1 MSDSCILCQ
10 APLKYL
16 ESPKMMRCEI
26 CGRSFEGHAV
36 CENGH
41 YVCDECHASPAEG
54 VVRSVVL
61 ASTSKNPLEI
71 AEQIMASS
79 FVHMHGPE
87 HHFIVGASLLCA
99 YNNTYGGLDLENSLN
114 AVISRGKK
122 VPGGFCGMAG
132 CCGAA
137 VSAGI
142 FLSVVLKATPLSK
155 ESWALSNRMTSCC
168 LDAVSRLGGPRCCK
182 RDSYTSILTAAEFCG
197 RELGKPL
204 YVSDGIS
211 CRHYMENTECL
222 KTECPYFTL
231 HTH

>member
-1 MSDSCILCQ
+1 MH
-10 APLKYL
+10 
-16 ESPKMMRCEI
+16 CEI
-26 CGRSFEGHAV
+26 CGKSFEGHAV

-41 YVCDECHASPAEG
+41 YVCDACHASPAEG

-61 ASTSKNPLEI
+61 NSSSKDPVDI
-71 AEQIMASS
+71 ADEIMASS

-99 YNNTYGGLDLENSLN
+99 FCNTYGGVDLENALN

-142 FLSVVLKATPLSK
+142 FLSVILKATPMSK
-155 ESWALSNRMTSCC
+155 EEWALSNRMTSRC
-168 LDAVSRLGGPRCCK
+168 LEAVSRLGGPRCCK
-182 RDSYTSILTAAEFCG
+182 RDSYTTILAAAEFL
-197 RELGKPL
+197 REELGKPL
-204 YVSDGIS
+204 GVSDEILCSHFGD
-211 CRHYMENTECL
+211 NAECL
-222 KTECPYFTL
+222 KVECPYFPRT
-231 HTH
+231 

>member
-1 MSDSCILCQ
+1 
-10 APLKYL
+10 
-16 ESPKMMRCEI
+16 MRCEI
-26 CGRSFEGHAV
+26 CGKSFEGHAV

-41 YVCDECHASPAEG
+41 YVCDACHASPAEG

-61 ASTSKNPLEI
+61 NSSSKDPVDI
-71 AEQIMASS
+71 ADEIMASS

-99 YNNTYGGLDLENSLN
+99 FCNTYGEVDLENALN

-142 FLSVVLKATPLSK
+142 FLSVILKATPMSK
-155 ESWALSNRMTSCC
+155 EEWALSNRMTSRC
-168 LDAVSRLGGPRCCK
+168 LEAVSRLGGPRCCK
-182 RDSYTSILTAAEFCG
+182 RDSYTTILAAAEFL
-197 RELGKPL
+197 REELGKPL
-204 YVSDGIS
+204 YVSDEILCSHFGD
-211 CRHYMENTECL
+211 NAECL
-222 KTECPYFTL
+222 KVECPYFPRT
-231 HTH
+231 

>member
-1 MSDSCILCQ
+1 
-10 APLKYL
+10 
-16 ESPKMMRCEI
+16 MRCEI
-26 CGRSFEGHAV
+26 CGKSFEGHAV

-41 YVCDECHASPAEG
+41 YVCDACHASPAEG

-61 ASTSKNPLEI
+61 NSSSKDPVDI
-71 AEQIMASS
+71 ADEIMASS

-99 YNNTYGGLDLENSLN
+99 FCNTYGGVDLENALN

-142 FLSVVLKATPLSK
+142 FLSVILKATPMSK
-155 ESWALSNRMTSCC
+155 EEWALSNRMTSRC
-168 LDAVSRLGGPRCCK
+168 LEAVSRLGGPRCCK
-182 RDSYTSILTAAEFCG
+182 RDSYTTILAAAEFL
-197 RELGKPL
+197 REELGKPL
-204 YVSDGIS
+204 GVSDEILCSHFGG
-211 CRHYMENTECL
+211 NAECL
-222 KTECPYFTL
+222 KVECPYFPRT
-231 HTH
+231 

>member
-1 MSDSCILCQ
+1 MSDFCILCK

-16 ESPKMMRCEI
+16 DSPKVMRCEI
-26 CGRSFEGHAV
+26 CGKSFEGHAV

-41 YVCDECHASPAEG
+41 YVCDACHASPAEG

-61 ASTSKNPLEI
+61 NSSSKDPVDI
-71 AEQIMASS
+71 ADEIMASS

-99 YNNTYGGLDLENSLN
+99 YSNTYGGVDLETALN

-142 FLSVVLKATPLSK
+142 FLSVILKATPMSK
-155 ESWALSNRMTSCC
+155 EEWALSNRMTSRC
-168 LDAVSRLGGPRCCK
+168 LEAVSRLGGPRCCK
-182 RDSYTSILTAAEFCG
+182 RDSYTTILAAAEFL
-197 RELGKPL
+197 REELGKPL
-204 YVSDGIS
+204 GVSDEILCSHFGD
-211 CRHYMENTECL
+211 NAECL
-222 KTECPYFTL
+222 KVECPYFPRT
-231 HTH
+231 

>member
-1 MSDSCILCQ
+1 
-10 APLKYL
+10 
-16 ESPKMMRCEI
+16 MRCEI
-26 CGRSFEGHAV
+26 CGKSFEGHAV

-41 YVCDECHASPAEG
+41 YVCDACHASPAEG

-61 ASTSKNPLEI
+61 NSSSKDPVDI
-71 AEQIMASS
+71 ADEIMASS

-99 YNNTYGGLDLENSLN
+99 YSNTYGGVDLENALN

-142 FLSVVLKATPLSK
+142 FLSVILKATPMSK
-155 ESWALSNRMTSCC
+155 EEWALSNRMTSRC
-168 LDAVSRLGGPRCCK
+168 LEAVSRIGGPRCCK
-182 RDSYTSILTAAEFCG
+182 RDSYTTILAAAEFL
-197 RELGKPL
+197 RDELGKPL
-204 YVSDGIS
+204 GVSDEILCSHFG
-211 CRHYMENTECL
+211 ENAECL
-222 KTECPYFTL
+222 KVECPYFPRT
-231 HTH
+231 

>member
-1 MSDSCILCQ
+1 MSDFCILCK

-16 ESPKMMRCEI
+16 DSPKVMRCEI
-26 CGRSFEGHAV
+26 CGKSFEGHAV

-41 YVCDECHASPAEG
+41 YVCDACHASPAEG

-61 ASTSKNPLEI
+61 NSSSKSPVDI
-71 AEQIMASS
+71 ADEIMASS

-99 YNNTYGGLDLENSLN
+99 FCNTYGEVDLETALN

-142 FLSVVLKATPLSK
+142 FYLLS
-155 ESWALSNRMTSCC
+155 
-168 LDAVSRLGGPRCCK
+168 
-182 RDSYTSILTAAEFCG
+182 
-197 RELGKPL
+197 
-204 YVSDGIS
+204 
-211 CRHYMENTECL
+211 
-222 KTECPYFTL
+222 
-231 HTH
+231 

>member
-1 MSDSCILCQ
+1 
-10 APLKYL
+10 
-16 ESPKMMRCEI
+16 MRCEI
-26 CGRSFEGHAV
+26 CGKSFEGHAV

-41 YVCDECHASPAEG
+41 YVCDACHASPAEG

-61 ASTSKNPLEI
+61 NSSSKNPVDI
-71 AEQIMASS
+71 ADEIMASS

-99 YNNTYGGLDLENSLN
+99 YSNTYGGVDLENALN

-142 FLSVVLKATPLSK
+142 FLSVILKATPMSK
-155 ESWALSNRMTSCC
+155 EEWALSNRMTSRC
-168 LDAVSRLGGPRCCK
+168 LEAVSRLGGPRCCK
-182 RDSYTSILTAAEFCG
+182 RDSYTTILAAAEFL
-197 RELGKPL
+197 REELGKPL
-204 YVSDGIS
+204 GVSDEILCSHFGD
-211 CRHYMENTECL
+211 NAECL
-222 KTECPYFTL
+222 KVECPYFPRT
-231 HTH
+231 

>member
-1 MSDSCILCQ
+1 MSDFCILCK

-16 ESPKMMRCEI
+16 DSPKVMRCEI
-26 CGRSFEGHAV
+26 CGKSFEGHAV

-41 YVCDECHASPAEG
+41 YVCDACHASPAEG

-61 ASTSKNPLEI
+61 NSSSKNPVDI
-71 AEQIMASS
+71 ADEIMASS

-99 YNNTYGGLDLENSLN
+99 FCNTYGEVDLENALN

-142 FLSVVLKATPLSK
+142 FLSVILKATPMSK
-155 ESWALSNRMTSCC
+155 EEWALSNRMTSRC
-168 LDAVSRLGGPRCCK
+168 LEAVSRLGGPRCCK
-182 RDSYTSILTAAEFCG
+182 RDSYTTILAAAEFL
-197 RELGKPL
+197 REELGKPL
-204 YVSDGIS
+204 GVSDEILCSHFGD
-211 CRHYMENTECL
+211 NAECL
-222 KTECPYFTL
+222 KVECPYFPRT
-231 HTH
+231 

>member
-1 MSDSCILCQ
+1 
-10 APLKYL
+10 
-16 ESPKMMRCEI
+16 MRCEI
-26 CGRSFEGHAV
+26 CGKSFEGHAV

-41 YVCDECHASPAEG
+41 YVCDACHASPAEG

-61 ASTSKNPLEI
+61 NSSSKDPVDI
-71 AEQIMASS
+71 ADEIMASS

-99 YNNTYGGLDLENSLN
+99 FCNTYGGVDLESALN

-142 FLSVVLKATPLSK
+142 FLSVILKATPMSK
-155 ESWALSNRMTSCC
+155 EEWALSNRMTSRC
-168 LDAVSRLGGPRCCK
+168 LEAVSRLGGPRCCK
-182 RDSYTSILTAAEFCG
+182 RDSYTTILAAAEFL
-197 RELGKPL
+197 REELGKPL
-204 YVSDGIS
+204 GVSDEILCSHFG
-211 CRHYMENTECL
+211 ENAECL
-222 KTECPYFTL
+222 KVECPYFPRT
-231 HTH
+231 

>member
-1 MSDSCILCQ
+1 MSDFCILCK

-16 ESPKMMRCEI
+16 DSPKVMRCEI
-26 CGRSFEGHAV
+26 CGKSFEGHAV

-41 YVCDECHASPAEG
+41 YVCDACHASPAEG

-61 ASTSKNPLEI
+61 NSSSKNPVDI
-71 AEQIMASS
+71 ADEIMASS

-99 YNNTYGGLDLENSLN
+99 FCNTYGEVALENALN

-142 FLSVVLKATPLSK
+142 FLSVILKATPMSK
-155 ESWALSNRMTSCC
+155 EEWALSNRMTSRC
-168 LDAVSRLGGPRCCK
+168 LEAVSRIGGPRCCK
-182 RDSYTSILTAAEFCG
+182 RDSYTTILAAGEFL
-197 RELGKPL
+197 REELGKPFE
-204 YVSDGIS
+204 VSDEILCSHFG
-211 CRHYMENTECL
+211 ENAECL
-222 KTECPYFTL
+222 KVECPYFPRT
-231 HTH
+231 

>member
-1 MSDSCILCQ
+1 
-10 APLKYL
+10 
-16 ESPKMMRCEI
+16 MRCEI
-26 CGRSFEGHAV
+26 CGKSFEGHAV

-41 YVCDECHASPAEG
+41 YVCDACHASPAEG

-61 ASTSKNPLEI
+61 NSSSKDPVDI
-71 AEQIMASS
+71 ADEIMASS

-99 YNNTYGGLDLENSLN
+99 FCNTYGEVDLENALN

-142 FLSVVLKATPLSK
+142 FLSVILKATPMSK
-155 ESWALSNRMTSCC
+155 EEWALSNRMTSRC
-168 LDAVSRLGGPRCCK
+168 LEAVSRLGGPRCCK
-182 RDSYTSILTAAEFCG
+182 RDSYTTILAAAEFL
-197 RELGKPL
+197 REELGKPL
-204 YVSDGIS
+204 GVSDEILCSHFGD
-211 CRHYMENTECL
+211 NAECL
-222 KTECPYFTL
+222 KVECPYFPRT
-231 HTH
+231 

>member
-1 MSDSCILCQ
+1 
-10 APLKYL
+10 
-16 ESPKMMRCEI
+16 MRCEI
-26 CGRSFEGHAV
+26 CGKSFEGHAV

-41 YVCDECHASPAEG
+41 YVCDACHASPAEG

-61 ASTSKNPLEI
+61 NSSSKDPVDI
-71 AEQIMASS
+71 ADEIMASS

-99 YNNTYGGLDLENSLN
+99 FCNTYGEVDLENALN

-142 FLSVVLKATPLSK
+142 FLSVILKATPMSK
-155 ESWALSNRMTSCC
+155 EEWALSNRMTSRC
-168 LDAVSRLGGPRCCK
+168 LEAVSRLGGPRCCK
-182 RDSYTSILTAAEFCG
+182 RDSYTTILAAAEFL
-197 RELGKPL
+197 REELRKPL
-204 YVSDGIS
+204 GVSDEILCSHFGD
-211 CRHYMENTECL
+211 NAECL
-222 KTECPYFTL
+222 KVECPYFPST
-231 HTH
+231 

>member
-1 MSDSCILCQ
+1 
-10 APLKYL
+10 
-16 ESPKMMRCEI
+16 MRCEI
-26 CGRSFEGHAV
+26 CGKSFEGHAV

-41 YVCDECHASPAEG
+41 YVCDACHASPAEG

-61 ASTSKNPLEI
+61 NSSSKDPVDI
-71 AEQIMASS
+71 ADEIMASS

-99 YNNTYGGLDLENSLN
+99 FCNTYGEVALENALN

-142 FLSVVLKATPLSK
+142 FLSVILKATPMSK
-155 ESWALSNRMTSCC
+155 EEWALSNRMTSRC
-168 LDAVSRLGGPRCCK
+168 LEAVSRIGGPRCCK
-182 RDSYTSILTAAEFCG
+182 RDSYTTILAAAEFL
-197 RELGKPL
+197 REELGKPL
-204 YVSDGIS
+204 GVSDEILCSHFGD
-211 CRHYMENTECL
+211 NAECL
-222 KTECPYFTL
+222 KVECPYFPRT
-231 HTH
+231 

>member
-1 MSDSCILCQ
+1 MSDFCILCK

-16 ESPKMMRCEI
+16 DSPKVMRCEI
-26 CGRSFEGHAV
+26 CGKSFEGHAV

-41 YVCDECHASPAEG
+41 YVCDACHASPAEG

-61 ASTSKNPLEI
+61 NSSSKDPVDI
-71 AEQIMASS
+71 ADEIMASS

-99 YNNTYGGLDLENSLN
+99 FCNTYGEVDLENALN

-142 FLSVVLKATPLSK
+142 FLSVILKATPMSK
-155 ESWALSNRMTSCC
+155 EEWALSNRMTSRC
-168 LDAVSRLGGPRCCK
+168 LEAVSRLGGPRCCK
-182 RDSYTSILTAAEFCG
+182 RDSYTTILAAAEFL
-197 RELGKPL
+197 REELGKPL
-204 YVSDGIS
+204 GVSDEILCSHFG
-211 CRHYMENTECL
+211 ENAECL
-222 KTECPYFTL
+222 KVECPYFTNSC
-231 HTH
+231 

>member
-1 MSDSCILCQ
+1 
-10 APLKYL
+10 
-16 ESPKMMRCEI
+16 MRCEI
-26 CGRSFEGHAV
+26 CGKSFEGHAV

-41 YVCDECHASPAEG
+41 YVCDACHASPAEG

-61 ASTSKNPLEI
+61 NSSSKDPVDI
-71 AEQIMASS
+71 ADEIMASS

-99 YNNTYGGLDLENSLN
+99 FCNTYGEVDLENALN

-142 FLSVVLKATPLSK
+142 FLSVILKATPMSK
-155 ESWALSNRMTSCC
+155 EEWALSNRMTSRC
-168 LDAVSRLGGPRCCK
+168 LEAVSRLGGPRCCK
-182 RDSYTSILTAAEFCG
+182 RDSYTTILAAAEFL
-197 RELGKPL
+197 REELGKPL
-204 YVSDGIS
+204 GVSDEILCSHFG
-211 CRHYMENTECL
+211 ENVECL
-222 KTECPYFTL
+222 KVECPYFPRT
-231 HTH
+231 

>member
-1 MSDSCILCQ
+1 MH
-10 APLKYL
+10 
-16 ESPKMMRCEI
+16 CEI
-26 CGRSFEGHAV
+26 CGKSFEGHAV

-41 YVCDECHASPAEG
+41 YVCDACHASPAEG

-61 ASTSKNPLEI
+61 NSSSKNPVDI
-71 AEQIMASS
+71 ADEIMASS

-99 YNNTYGGLDLENSLN
+99 YSNTYGGVDLENALN

-142 FLSVVLKATPLSK
+142 FLSVILKATPMSK
-155 ESWALSNRMTSCC
+155 EEWALSNRMTSRC
-168 LDAVSRLGGPRCCK
+168 LEAVSRLGGPRCCK
-182 RDSYTSILTAAEFCG
+182 RDSYTTILAAAEFL
-197 RELGKPL
+197 RDELGKPL
-204 YVSDGIS
+204 GVSDEILCSHFGD
-211 CRHYMENTECL
+211 NAECL
-222 KTECPYFTL
+222 KVECPYFPRT
-231 HTH
+231 

>member
-1 MSDSCILCQ
+1 MH
-10 APLKYL
+10 
-16 ESPKMMRCEI
+16 CEI
-26 CGRSFEGHAV
+26 CGKSFEGHAV

-41 YVCDECHASPAEG
+41 YVCDACHASPAEG

-61 ASTSKNPLEI
+61 NSSSKDPVDI
-71 AEQIMASS
+71 ADEIMASS

-99 YNNTYGGLDLENSLN
+99 FCNTYGEVDLENALN

-142 FLSVVLKATPLSK
+142 FLSVILKATPMSK
-155 ESWALSNRMTSCC
+155 EEWALSNRMTSRC
-168 LDAVSRLGGPRCCK
+168 LEAVSRLGGPRCCK
-182 RDSYTSILTAAEFCG
+182 RDSYTTILAAAEFL
-197 RELGKPL
+197 REELGKPL
-204 YVSDGIS
+204 GVSDEILCSHFG
-211 CRHYMENTECL
+211 ENAECL
-222 KTECPYFTL
+222 KVECPYFPRT
-231 HTH
+231 

>member
-1 MSDSCILCQ
+1 
-10 APLKYL
+10 
-16 ESPKMMRCEI
+16 MRCEI
-26 CGRSFEGHAV
+26 CGKSFEGHAV

-41 YVCDECHASPAEG
+41 YVCDACHASPAEG

-61 ASTSKNPLEI
+61 NSSSKNPVDI
-71 AEQIMASS
+71 ADEIMASS

-99 YNNTYGGLDLENSLN
+99 FCNTYGEVALENALN

-142 FLSVVLKATPLSK
+142 FLSVILKATPMSK
-155 ESWALSNRMTSCC
+155 EEWALSNRMTSRC
-168 LDAVSRLGGPRCCK
+168 LEAVSRLGGPRCCK
-182 RDSYTSILTAAEFCG
+182 RDSYTTILAAAEFL
-197 RELGKPL
+197 REELGKPL
-204 YVSDGIS
+204 GVSDEILCSHFGD
-211 CRHYMENTECL
+211 NAECL
-222 KTECPYFTL
+222 KVECPYFPRT
-231 HTH
+231 

>member
-1 MSDSCILCQ
+1 
-10 APLKYL
+10 
-16 ESPKMMRCEI
+16 MRCEI
-26 CGRSFEGHAV
+26 CGKSFEGHAV

-41 YVCDECHASPAEG
+41 YVCDACHASPAEG

-61 ASTSKNPLEI
+61 NSSSKNPVDI
-71 AEQIMASS
+71 ADEIMASS

-99 YNNTYGGLDLENSLN
+99 FCNTYGEVDLENALN

-142 FLSVVLKATPLSK
+142 FLSVILKATPMSK
-155 ESWALSNRMTSCC
+155 EEWALSNRMTSRC
-168 LDAVSRLGGPRCCK
+168 LEAVSRLGGPRCCK
-182 RDSYTSILTAAEFCG
+182 RDSYTTILAAAEFL
-197 RELGKPL
+197 REELGKPL
-204 YVSDGIS
+204 GVSDEILCSHFGD
-211 CRHYMENTECL
+211 NAECL
-222 KTECPYFTL
+222 KVECPYFLRT
-231 HTH
+231 

>member
-1 MSDSCILCQ
+1 
-10 APLKYL
+10 
-16 ESPKMMRCEI
+16 MRCEI
-26 CGRSFEGHAV
+26 CGKSFEGHAV

-41 YVCDECHASPAEG
+41 YVCDACHASPAEG

-61 ASTSKNPLEI
+61 NSSSKDPVDI
-71 AEQIMASS
+71 ADEIMASS

-99 YNNTYGGLDLENSLN
+99 FCNTYGEVALENALN

-142 FLSVVLKATPLSK
+142 FLSVILKATPMSK
-155 ESWALSNRMTSCC
+155 EEWALSNRMTSRC
-168 LDAVSRLGGPRCCK
+168 LEAVSRLGGPRCCK
-182 RDSYTSILTAAEFCG
+182 RDSYTTILAAAEFL
-197 RELGKPL
+197 REELGKPL
-204 YVSDGIS
+204 GVSDEILCSHFG
-211 CRHYMENTECL
+211 ENAECL
-222 KTECPYFTL
+222 KVECPYFPRT
-231 HTH
+231 

>member
-1 MSDSCILCQ
+1 
-10 APLKYL
+10 
-16 ESPKMMRCEI
+16 MRCEI
-26 CGRSFEGHAV
+26 CGKSFEGHAV

-41 YVCDECHASPAEG
+41 YVCDACHASPAEG

-61 ASTSKNPLEI
+61 NSSSKNPVDI
-71 AEQIMASS
+71 ADEIMASS

-99 YNNTYGGLDLENSLN
+99 FCNTYGEVDLENALN

-142 FLSVVLKATPLSK
+142 FLSVILKATPMSK
-155 ESWALSNRMTSCC
+155 EEWALSNRMTSRC
-168 LDAVSRLGGPRCCK
+168 LEAVSRLGGPRCCK
-182 RDSYTSILTAAEFCG
+182 RDSYTTILAAAEFL
-197 RELGKPL
+197 REELGKPL
-204 YVSDGIS
+204 GVSDEILCSHFGD
-211 CRHYMENTECL
+211 NAECL
-222 KTECPYFTL
+222 KVECPYFPRT
-231 HTH
+231 

>member
-1 MSDSCILCQ
+1 
-10 APLKYL
+10 
-16 ESPKMMRCEI
+16 MRCEI
-26 CGRSFEGHAV
+26 CGKSFEGHAV

-41 YVCDECHASPAEG
+41 YVCDACHASPAEG

-61 ASTSKNPLEI
+61 NSSSKDPVDI
-71 AEQIMASS
+71 ADEIMASS

-99 YNNTYGGLDLENSLN
+99 YSNTYGGVDLESALN

-142 FLSVVLKATPLSK
+142 FLSVILKATPMSK
-155 ESWALSNRMTSCC
+155 EEWALSNRMTSRC
-168 LDAVSRLGGPRCCK
+168 LEAVSRLGGPRCCK
-182 RDSYTSILTAAEFCG
+182 RDSYTTILAAAEFL
-197 RELGKPL
+197 REELGKPL
-204 YVSDGIS
+204 GVSDEILCSHFGD
-211 CRHYMENTECL
+211 NAECL
-222 KTECPYFTL
+222 KVECPYFPRT
-231 HTH
+231 

>member
-1 MSDSCILCQ
+1 
-10 APLKYL
+10 
-16 ESPKMMRCEI
+16 MRCEI
-26 CGRSFEGHAV
+26 CGKSFEGHAV

-41 YVCDECHASPAEG
+41 YVCDACHASPAEG

-61 ASTSKNPLEI
+61 NSPSKNPVDI
-71 AEQIMASS
+71 ADEIMASS

-99 YNNTYGGLDLENSLN
+99 YSNTYGGVDLETALN

-142 FLSVVLKATPLSK
+142 FLSVILKATPMSK
-155 ESWALSNRMTSCC
+155 EEWALSNLMTSRC
-168 LDAVSRLGGPRCCK
+168 LEAVSRLGGPRCCK
-182 RDSYTSILTAAEFCG
+182 RDSYTTILAAAEFL
-197 RELGKPL
+197 REEIGKPL
-204 YVSDGIS
+204 GVSDEILCSHFGD
-211 CRHYMENTECL
+211 NAECL
-222 KTECPYFTL
+222 KVECPYFPRT
-231 HTH
+231 

>member
-1 MSDSCILCQ
+1 
-10 APLKYL
+10 
-16 ESPKMMRCEI
+16 MRCEI
-26 CGRSFEGHAV
+26 CGKSFEGHAV

-41 YVCDECHASPAEG
+41 YVCDACHASPAEG

-61 ASTSKNPLEI
+61 NSSSKNPVDI
-71 AEQIMASS
+71 ADEIMASS

-99 YNNTYGGLDLENSLN
+99 FCNTYGEVDLENALN

-142 FLSVVLKATPLSK
+142 FLSVILKATPMSK
-155 ESWALSNRMTSCC
+155 EEWALSNRMTSRC
-168 LDAVSRLGGPRCCK
+168 LEAVSRIGGPRCCK
-182 RDSYTSILTAAEFCG
+182 RDSYTTILAAAEFL
-197 RELGKPL
+197 REELGKPL
-204 YVSDGIS
+204 GVSDEILCSHFG
-211 CRHYMENTECL
+211 ENAECL
-222 KTECPYFTL
+222 KVECPYFPRT
-231 HTH
+231 

>member
-1 MSDSCILCQ
+1 MSDFCILCK

-16 ESPKMMRCEI
+16 DSPKVMRCEI
-26 CGRSFEGHAV
+26 CGKSFEGHAV

-41 YVCDECHASPAEG
+41 YVCDACHASPAEG

-61 ASTSKNPLEI
+61 NSSSKDPVDI
-71 AEQIMASS
+71 ADEIMASS

-99 YNNTYGGLDLENSLN
+99 FCNTYGEVDLENALN

-142 FLSVVLKATPLSK
+142 FLSVILKATPMSK
-155 ESWALSNRMTSCC
+155 EEWTLSNRMTSRC
-168 LDAVSRLGGPRCCK
+168 LEAVSRLGGPRCCK
-182 RDSYTSILTAAEFCG
+182 RDSYTTILAAAEFL
-197 RELGKPL
+197 REELGKPL
-204 YVSDGIS
+204 GVSDEILCSHFGD
-211 CRHYMENTECL
+211 NAECL
-222 KTECPYFTL
+222 KVECPYFTNSC
-231 HTH
+231 

>member
-1 MSDSCILCQ
+1 MSDFCILCK

-16 ESPKMMRCEI
+16 DSPKVMRCEI
-26 CGRSFEGHAV
+26 CGKSFEGHAV

-41 YVCDECHASPAEG
+41 YVCDACHASPAEG

-61 ASTSKNPLEI
+61 NSSSKDPVDI
-71 AEQIMASS
+71 ADEIMASS

-99 YNNTYGGLDLENSLN
+99 FCNTYGEVDLENALN

-142 FLSVVLKATPLSK
+142 FLSVILKATPMSK
-155 ESWALSNRMTSCC
+155 EEWALSNRMTSRC
-168 LDAVSRLGGPRCCK
+168 LEAVSRLGGPRCCK
-182 RDSYTSILTAAEFCG
+182 RDSYTTILAAAEFL
-197 RELGKPL
+197 REELGKPL
-204 YVSDGIS
+204 GVSDEILCSHFG
-211 CRHYMENTECL
+211 ENAECL
-222 KTECPYFTL
+222 KVECPYFPRT
-231 HTH
+231 

>member
-1 MSDSCILCQ
+1 
-10 APLKYL
+10 
-16 ESPKMMRCEI
+16 MRCEI
-26 CGRSFEGHAV
+26 CGKSFEGHAV

-41 YVCDECHASPAEG
+41 YVCDACHASPAEG

-61 ASTSKNPLEI
+61 NSSSKDPVDI
-71 AEQIMASS
+71 ADEIMASS

-99 YNNTYGGLDLENSLN
+99 YSNTYGGVDLENALN

-142 FLSVVLKATPLSK
+142 FLSVILKATPLSK
-155 ESWALSNRMTSCC
+155 EEWALSNRMTSRC
-168 LDAVSRLGGPRCCK
+168 LEAVSRLGGPRCCK
-182 RDSYTSILTAAEFCG
+182 RDSYTTILAAAEFL
-197 RELGKPL
+197 REELGKPL
-204 YVSDGIS
+204 GVSDEILCSHFGD
-211 CRHYMENTECL
+211 NAECL
-222 KTECPYFTL
+222 KVECPYFPRT
-231 HTH
+231 

>member
-1 MSDSCILCQ
+1 MH
-10 APLKYL
+10 
-16 ESPKMMRCEI
+16 CEI
-26 CGRSFEGHAV
+26 CGKSFEGHAV

-41 YVCDECHASPAEG
+41 YVCDACHASPAEG

-61 ASTSKNPLEI
+61 NSSSKNPVDI
-71 AEQIMASS
+71 ADEIMASS

-99 YNNTYGGLDLENSLN
+99 YSNTYGGVDLENALN

-142 FLSVVLKATPLSK
+142 FLSVILKATPMSK
-155 ESWALSNRMTSCC
+155 EEWALSNRMTSRC
-168 LDAVSRLGGPRCCK
+168 LEAVSRLGGPRCCK
-182 RDSYTSILTAAEFCG
+182 RDSYTTILAAAEFL
-197 RELGKPL
+197 REELGKPL
-204 YVSDGIS
+204 GVSDEILCS
-211 CRHYMENTECL
+211 HFEDNAECL
-222 KTECPYFTL
+222 KVECPYFPRT
-231 HTH
+231 

>member
-1 MSDSCILCQ
+1 
-10 APLKYL
+10 
-16 ESPKMMRCEI
+16 MRCEI
-26 CGRSFEGHAV
+26 CGKSFEGHAV

-41 YVCDECHASPAEG
+41 YVCDACHASPAEG

-61 ASTSKNPLEI
+61 NSSSKDPVDI
-71 AEQIMASS
+71 ADEIMASS

-99 YNNTYGGLDLENSLN
+99 FCNTYGEVALENALN

-142 FLSVVLKATPLSK
+142 FLSVILKATPMSK
-155 ESWALSNRMTSCC
+155 EEWALSNRMTSRC
-168 LDAVSRLGGPRCCK
+168 LEAVSRLGGPRCCK
-182 RDSYTSILTAAEFCG
+182 RDSYTTILAAAEFL
-197 RELGKPL
+197 REELGKPL
-204 YVSDGIS
+204 GVSDEILCSHFGG
-211 CRHYMENTECL
+211 NAECL
-222 KTECPYFTL
+222 KVECPYFPRT
-231 HTH
+231 

>member
-1 MSDSCILCQ
+1 MSDFCILCK

-16 ESPKMMRCEI
+16 DSPKVMRCEI
-26 CGRSFEGHAV
+26 CGKSFEGHAV

-41 YVCDECHASPAEG
+41 YVCDACHASPAEG

-61 ASTSKNPLEI
+61 NSSSKDPVDI
-71 AEQIMASS
+71 ADEIMASS

-99 YNNTYGGLDLENSLN
+99 YSNTYGGVDLENALN

-142 FLSVVLKATPLSK
+142 FLSVILKATPMSK
-155 ESWALSNRMTSCC
+155 EEWALSNRMTSRC
-168 LDAVSRLGGPRCCK
+168 LEAVSRLGGPRCCK
-182 RDSYTSILTAAEFCG
+182 RDSYTTILAAAEFL
-197 RELGKPL
+197 REELGKPL
-204 YVSDGIS
+204 GVSDEILCSHFGD
-211 CRHYMENTECL
+211 NAECL
-222 KTECPYFTL
+222 KVECPYFPRT
-231 HTH
+231 

>member
-1 MSDSCILCQ
+1 
-10 APLKYL
+10 
-16 ESPKMMRCEI
+16 MRCEI
-26 CGRSFEGHAV
+26 CGKSFEGHAV

-41 YVCDECHASPAEG
+41 YVCDACHASPAEG

-61 ASTSKNPLEI
+61 NSSSKDPVDI
-71 AEQIMASS
+71 ADEIMASS

-99 YNNTYGGLDLENSLN
+99 YSNTYGGVDLENALN

-142 FLSVVLKATPLSK
+142 FLSVILKATPMSK
-155 ESWALSNRMTSCC
+155 EEWALSNRMTSRC
-168 LDAVSRLGGPRCCK
+168 LEAVSRLGGPRCCK
-182 RDSYTSILTAAEFCG
+182 RDSYTTILAAAEFL
-197 RELGKPL
+197 REELGKPL
-204 YVSDGIS
+204 GVSDEILCSHFG
-211 CRHYMENTECL
+211 ENAECL
-222 KTECPYFTL
+222 KVECPYFPRT
-231 HTH
+231 

>member
-1 MSDSCILCQ
+1 
-10 APLKYL
+10 
-16 ESPKMMRCEI
+16 MRCEI
-26 CGRSFEGHAV
+26 CGKSFEGHAV

-41 YVCDECHASPAEG
+41 YVCDACHASPAEG

-61 ASTSKNPLEI
+61 NSSSKNPVDI
-71 AEQIMASS
+71 ADEIMASS

-99 YNNTYGGLDLENSLN
+99 FCNTYGEADLENALN

-142 FLSVVLKATPLSK
+142 FLSVILKATPMSK
-155 ESWALSNRMTSCC
+155 EEWALSNRMTSRC
-168 LDAVSRLGGPRCCK
+168 LEAVSRLGGPRCCK
-182 RDSYTSILTAAEFCG
+182 RDSYTTILAAAEFL
-197 RELGKPL
+197 REELGKPL
-204 YVSDGIS
+204 GVSDEILCSHFGD
-211 CRHYMENTECL
+211 NAECL
-222 KTECPYFTL
+222 KVECPYFPRT
-231 HTH
+231 

>member
-1 MSDSCILCQ
+1 
-10 APLKYL
+10 
-16 ESPKMMRCEI
+16 MRCEI
-26 CGRSFEGHAV
+26 CGKSFEGHAV

-41 YVCDECHASPAEG
+41 YVCDACHASPAEG

-61 ASTSKNPLEI
+61 NSSSKDPVDI
-71 AEQIMASS
+71 ADEIMASS

-99 YNNTYGGLDLENSLN
+99 FCNTYGEVDLENALN

-142 FLSVVLKATPLSK
+142 FLSVILKATPMSK
-155 ESWALSNRMTSCC
+155 EEWALSNRMTSRC
-168 LDAVSRLGGPRCCK
+168 LEAVSRLGGPRCCK
-182 RDSYTSILTAAEFCG
+182 RDSYTTILAAAEFL
-197 RELGKPL
+197 REELGKPL
-204 YVSDGIS
+204 GVSDEILCSHFGG
-211 CRHYMENTECL
+211 NAECL
-222 KTECPYFTL
+222 KVECPYFPRT
-231 HTH
+231 

>member
-1 MSDSCILCQ
+1 MSDFCILCK

-16 ESPKMMRCEI
+16 DSPKVMRCEI
-26 CGRSFEGHAV
+26 CGKSFEGHAV

-41 YVCDECHASPAEG
+41 YVCDACHASPAEG

-61 ASTSKNPLEI
+61 NSSSKDPVDI
-71 AEQIMASS
+71 ADEIMASS

-99 YNNTYGGLDLENSLN
+99 FCNTYGEVDLENALN

-142 FLSVVLKATPLSK
+142 FLSVILKATPMSK
-155 ESWALSNRMTSCC
+155 EEWALSNRMTSRC
-168 LDAVSRLGGPRCCK
+168 LEAVSRLGGPRCCK
-182 RDSYTSILTAAEFCG
+182 RDSYTTILAAAEFL
-197 RELGKPL
+197 REELGKPL
-204 YVSDGIS
+204 GVSDEILCSHFGD
-211 CRHYMENTECL
+211 NAECL
-222 KTECPYFTL
+222 KVECPYFTNSC
-231 HTH
+231 